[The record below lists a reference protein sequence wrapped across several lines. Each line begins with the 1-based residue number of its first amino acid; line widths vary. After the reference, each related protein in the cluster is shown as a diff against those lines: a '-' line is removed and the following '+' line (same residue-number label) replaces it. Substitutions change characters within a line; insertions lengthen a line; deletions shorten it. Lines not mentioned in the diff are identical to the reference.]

1 MGCCMS
7 SVPTFDPSS
16 LADGILPPAPP
27 GNENFQIIKIVP
39 QQGTFGRASAI
50 YLPKDASESPSYFLT
65 QGGVLCRRI
74 EGVDGQADKHEVLK
88 IKSGWQSSKGY
99 NVGGTEFNEYN
110 NNIQQYVTTYAKKT
124 ITLTAQTNGAPGT
137 QVVMV
142 KEFDKAKS
150 ADKIE
155 VEIDSGYEVKLDS
168 KEQCAVVTKDGRIVA
183 YVYDGMKQIGPHQ
196 MMMMGPMAL
205 MKAMKAP
212 AAMFIDQ
219 MSETDLEMC
228 LAVICAANERL
239 LQSASLN
246 IGGDG
251 GNHGGGGHH
260 GDGFVVGGGGGG
272 GE

>member
-50 YLPKDASESPSYFLT
+50 YLPNDASESPSYFLT

-74 EGVDGQADKHEVLK
+74 EGVDGQADKHDVVK

-99 NVGGTEFNEYN
+99 NVGGSEFNEYN

-124 ITLTAQTNGAPGT
+124 IALTAQTNGAPGT
-137 QVVMV
+137 KVVMV
-142 KEFDKAKS
+142 KEFDKDKS
-150 ADKIE
+150 EDKIE

-168 KEQCAVVTKDGRIVA
+168 NYTVVTKDGRIVA
-183 YVYDGMKQIGPHQ
+183 YVYDGMKQIGQ
-196 MMMMGPMAL
+196 CQLMMMGPMAL
-205 MKAMKAP
+205 MKAIKSP

-219 MSETDLEMC
+219 LSETDLEMC

-239 LQSASLN
+239 LQTTSLN
-246 IGGDG
+246 VGGDG
-251 GNHGGGGHH
+251 GNRSRGGNH
-260 GDGFVVGGGGGG
+260 GDGFVVGGGGG
-272 GE
+272 E